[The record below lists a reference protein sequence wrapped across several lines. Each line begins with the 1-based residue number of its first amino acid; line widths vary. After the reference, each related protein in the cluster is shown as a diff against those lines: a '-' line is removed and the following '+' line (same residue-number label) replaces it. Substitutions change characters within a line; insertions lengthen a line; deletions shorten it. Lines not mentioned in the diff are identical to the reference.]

1 MNCLK
6 HRTIAVFFTLALIRV
21 GSAQI
26 PNRTPSEGAAT
37 AQSPA
42 SQPAPED
49 QLGRSTPYGTVKG
62 FLSAAED
69 GDFARAS
76 KYLDSQQTPEPKQ
89 EIARQLKLVMDRGL
103 RVDLEKLSRTSGGG
117 ATGDLE
123 PNYQSV
129 GIATNG
135 PNKLDIVLERVQRDK
150 QPPIWLFSSGTLL
163 RVPDFAKGLEA
174 PWIEIYLPKGLVERR
189 LLGIPLYRWISLP
202 LSVLLGFA
210 LACLLVW
217 LLSLVFRTLLR
228 GFITRS
234 GLKVPSFVG
243 PLRLL
248 VFTLVMQIVS
258 RTAPTLVARIF
269 WKHVAA
275 LLTVAGVAWLL
286 MRGLDIVADWMTE
299 RMRLSTVPGRIAIVH
314 LFRGGAKGLIVALSL
329 LVMLAIEGVNTTAV
343 ITGLGVGG
351 IAIAF
356 AAQKTIENLFGT
368 LTIVSEQPIR
378 VGDFCKVNGQ
388 MGTVEKIGLRS
399 TRIRTPERSVV
410 TVPNGQLAS
419 VNLENYTVRDMFLCN
434 HIVGL
439 RYETAADQL
448 RFVMAEI
455 RRLLYQ
461 HPKVE
466 SQSARVRFVRF
477 GSSSL
482 DLEIFAY
489 IFAPEHS
496 EFLAIQEDLLL
507 RIMEIIE
514 ASGTGVAFPS
524 QVTYLAK
531 DTGLNSRKGEAAKA
545 PVRQ

>member
-1 MNCLK
+1 M
-6 HRTIAVFFTLALIRV
+6 
-21 GSAQI
+21 
-26 PNRTPSEGAAT
+26 
-37 AQSPA
+37 
-42 SQPAPED
+42 
-49 QLGRSTPYGTVKG
+49 KG

-76 KYLDSQQTPEPKQ
+76 KYLDSQQSPEHKQ

-103 RVDLEKLSRTSGGG
+103 RVDLEKLSRTSEGG
-117 ATGDLE
+117 AGGDLE

-129 GIATNG
+129 GVATNG
-135 PNKLDIVLERVQRDK
+135 PDKLDIVLERVQRDK

-163 RVPDFAKGLEA
+163 RVADFAKGLEA
-174 PWIEIYLPKGLVERR
+174 PWIETYLPKGLVERR
-189 LLGIPLYRWISLP
+189 PLGIPLYRWISLP

-210 LACLLVW
+210 LACALVW

-248 VFTLVMQIVS
+248 VFTLLMQIVS
-258 RTAPTLVARIF
+258 RTAPTLISRIF

-275 LLTVAGVAWLL
+275 LLTVAGVGWLL
-286 MRGLDIVADWMTE
+286 MRGLDVVADSMTE
-299 RMRLSTVPGRIAIVH
+299 RMRLSAVPGRIAIVH
-314 LFRGGAKGLIVALSL
+314 LFRGGTKVLIVALCL
-329 LVMLAIEGVNTTAV
+329 LVMLAIEGVNTTAL

-368 LTIVSEQPIR
+368 ITIVSEQPIR
-378 VGDFCKVNGQ
+378 IGDFCKVNGQ

-434 HIVGL
+434 HIIGL

-489 IFAPEHS
+489 ILSPEHS

-531 DTGLNSRKGEAAKA
+531 DSGLNSRKGEAAKA
-545 PVRQ
+545 QVRQ